1 MNLGLFLTVFGVFS
15 FLVAIMAVGVMMG
28 RRPISGSC
36 GGIGRINGEEKS
48 ECAICGGDLIKCEQA
63 INDKSVVGVSTVKD
77 ASRRRMNNK
86 LTEVG

>member
-1 MNLGLFLTVFGVFS
+1 MMISLFLTVFGVFA

-36 GGIGRINGEEKS
+36 GGIGRIKGEES
-48 ECAICGGDLIKCEQA
+48 ECAICGGDPIKCEQA
-63 INDKSVVGVSTVKD
+63 INDKSVVGVSTAKD

-86 LTEVG
+86 VTEV